1 MANELFIGLKFGAAL
16 AGSFGAVMGNVQS
29 TVRRLGAETD
39 ALRQRQ
45 IRLGQTMAQAMA
57 HPTRNVAEL
66 HRQYV
71 RLGQTID
78 NLRAREMRL
87 SASMARGEALRAERV
102 ALRSQATETL
112 ATGGAML
119 APFAKSVQTAALFED
134 RVKDIAITGELS
146 RVQELALG
154 KTIRRASLRYN
165 QDQSDVAAGVAT
177 LVAEGMDPIEA
188 ERRANL
194 LAKSATA
201 TRAGMEDLA
210 KMTVNFDKVLGVE
223 NMELA
228 FNQAAKAGKQ
238 GSFELRDMA
247 KWFPALGGMLKSL
260 GVSGNE
266 AVVNMASRLQIARRT
281 AGSNDEAANNFKNFL
296 SKLTSPDTQKDFK
309 KLGVDLQA
317 RLTAA
322 ARQGLDP
329 VEAGVTVILEQMSK
343 SAPGT
348 AKELQRLSKE
358 LAAIKDP
365 AERAVELQRRTQFL
379 QSLGDRAGLSQ
390 MFQDMQAMSY
400 LLAEIQNRGDLKAI
414 MDQTRAG
421 KSSTGKGVID
431 DDFDK
436 RMDGTMEKFGLFK
449 RQLSEI
455 GIVLGNALLPPLTSM
470 LESVLPLVQSFG
482 EWAEANPAVVKGVAG
497 LIAGLTLGKV
507 AIIGLRY
514 GFNLLMSPINGV
526 RTLIEAVGARWALL
540 QGMWQAGRFAPLI
553 RGLTSAWQGFLSVGR
568 VLAPFGRGLAMF
580 FVSPVKLAGQAVLWL
595 GRALMLNPIGLF
607 ITALAVAGYLVW
619 KHWAAIK
626 DALLQG
632 WQWVKGMA
640 GRMYD
645 AGAEIVTGLVNGIK
659 DQASAAKDAVMNL
672 GENVRGWFA
681 EKLRIHSPSRVFI
694 GLGQNISEGAAIGIQ
709 SGAGGVRDAVGNMGM
724 GAMAQGALSSVGA
737 GAGLRNGAGGGITLN
752 YSPTINVDGG
762 VGDDERFVGMLRKH
776 LSEIESMLNRV
787 AAQQYRR
794 AY

>member
-16 AGSFGAVMGNVQS
+16 SGTFSTVLGSVQG

-39 ALRQRQ
+39 ALRQRHD
-45 IRLGQTMAQAMA
+45 RLGQAMA
-57 HPTRNVAEL
+57 RALQHPTRNVGEL
-66 HRQYV
+66 RRQYE
-71 RLGQTID
+71 RLGRTID
-78 NLRAREMRL
+78 DLRAREARL
-87 SASMARGEALRAERV
+87 SASLARGEALRSERV

-112 ATGGAML
+112 ATGGALL
-119 APFAKSVQTAALFED
+119 APFAKSVQTAAVFED

-146 RVQELALG
+146 PAQELALG
-154 KTIRRASLRYN
+154 KTIRGASLRYN
-165 QDQSDVAAGVAT
+165 QDQGAVATGVAT
-177 LVAEGMDPIEA
+177 LVAEGMDPAAA
-188 ERRANL
+188 ERQANL
-194 LAKSATA
+194 LAKSSTA

-210 KMTVNFDKVLGVE
+210 RMTVNFDKVLGVE

-260 GVSGNE
+260 GVAGNE

-317 RLTAA
+317 RLTTA
-322 ARQGLDP
+322 ARRGLDP
-329 VEAGVTVILEQMSK
+329 VEAGVTVIMEQMGK

-348 AKELQRLSKE
+348 AKELQRLSRE
-358 LAAIKDP
+358 LMAIKDP
-365 AERAVELQRRTQFL
+365 AERAAELQRRSQFL
-379 QSLGDRAGLSQ
+379 QSLGERAGLSQ

-400 LLAEIQNRGDLKAI
+400 LLAEIQNRGDLKNI

-421 KSSTGKGVID
+421 KSATGKSVID
-431 DDFDK
+431 EDFDK
-436 RMDGTMEKFGLFK
+436 RLAGSMEKFGLFK

-507 AIIGLRY
+507 AVIGLRY

-526 RTLIEAVGARWALL
+526 RTLIESVGTRWTLL
-540 QGMWQAGRFAPLI
+540 KGMWQAGRFAPFINVLKTLG
-553 RGLTSAWQGFLSVGR
+553 RGFGAVWRFLV
-568 VLAPFGRGLAMF
+568 PFGKGIAMF
-580 FVSPVKLAGQAVLWL
+580 FISPLKLAGKAVLLL
-595 GRALMLNPIGLF
+595 GRALLFNPIGLF
-607 ITALAVAGYLVW
+607 ITALGIAAYLVW
-619 KHWAAIK
+619 KHWDTIK
-626 DALLQG
+626 AALLEG
-632 WQWVKGMA
+632 WQWIKGQA
-640 GRMYD
+640 TRFYD
-645 AGAEIVTGLVNGIK
+645 AGSEIIQGLVNGIRDK
-659 DQASAAKDAVMNL
+659 ATAAKDAVMNL
-672 GENVRGWFA
+672 GDNVRSWFA
-681 EKLRIHSPSRVFI
+681 EKLRIHSPSRVFM
-694 GLGQNISEGAAIGIQ
+694 GFGQNISEGAAIGITNG
-709 SGAGGVRDAVGNMGM
+709 SGEVRNAVQAMAGGAMPPALGSGRGM
-724 GAMAQGALSSVGA
+724 SV
-737 GAGLRNGAGGGITLN
+737 GGGITIH
-752 YSPTINVDGG
+752 YSPTIHMAGG
-762 VGDDERFVGMLRKH
+762 AGEDERFVGMLRKH
-776 LSEIESMLNRV
+776 VGELEAMIRRV
-787 AAQQYRR
+787 TAQQARR